1 MNDIELQIG
10 DYVIL
15 VKGRAMVEGDVS
27 GWLVAGG
34 QVSHLFLTDIEQSF
48 KMIGENPWRL
58 VKEEENEIQ
67 PE

>member
-1 MNDIELQIG
+1 
-10 DYVIL
+10 
-15 VKGRAMVEGDVS
+15 MVEGDVS